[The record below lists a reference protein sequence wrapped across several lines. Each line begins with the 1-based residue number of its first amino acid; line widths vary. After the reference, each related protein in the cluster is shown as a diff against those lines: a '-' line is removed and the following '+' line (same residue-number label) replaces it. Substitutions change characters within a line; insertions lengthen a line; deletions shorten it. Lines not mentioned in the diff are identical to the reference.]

1 MKNSIRVER
10 ASLKISQ
17 QNLAEAVGVSRQ
29 TIIAIETGK
38 FIPSALL
45 AIKIARYFEKS
56 VEQIFE
62 VDE

>member
-45 AIKIARYFEKS
+45 AIKIARYFGKS
-56 VEQIFE
+56 VEHIFE